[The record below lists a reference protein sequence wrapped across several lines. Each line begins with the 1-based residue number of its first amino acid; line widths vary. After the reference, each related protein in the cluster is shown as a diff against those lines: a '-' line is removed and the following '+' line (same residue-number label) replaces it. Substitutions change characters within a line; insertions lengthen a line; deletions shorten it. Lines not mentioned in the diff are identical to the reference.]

1 MWGGTAGAKLE
12 IPLKVARH
20 GEFKD
25 ALKLKGF
32 GAPGIDTMKDV
43 DLAGDAG
50 TVTIDLA
57 AVKIPPGE
65 HIIYFQSPMK
75 GKFRGKDV
83 STVGYSEPIRISIKA
98 PEAKKP

>member
-1 MWGGTAGAKLE
+1 
-12 IPLKVARH
+12 
-20 GEFKD
+20 
-25 ALKLKGF
+25 
-32 GAPGIDTMKDV
+32 
-43 DLAGDAG
+43 
-50 TVTIDLA
+50 
-57 AVKIPPGE
+57 VKIPPGE